1 MNSKSFEQAREYASG
16 RLERELPAH
25 LSYHAF
31 SHTRDEVVA
40 AAERLARMEGLK
52 GRTLDLLLTAAW
64 FHDLGYIEQAQYH
77 ELISARI
84 ARQVLPGFGYT
95 PKQVATIDQAIMA
108 TALPQSPADLLGQTL
123 ADADLDVLGTTNFM
137 SRNLDLRR
145 ELAQL
150 GKVYTDLDWYVRQLQ
165 FQEGHTYFTASAH
178 TLRDAQKEAN
188 KAELR
193 AILRALQPAE

>member
-1 MNSKSFEQAREYASG
+1 MRIARGAGSLLDDPK
-16 RLERELPAH
+16 RVLDVL
-25 LSYHAF
+25 
-31 SHTRDEVVA
+31 TR
-40 AAERLARMEGLK
+40 R
-52 GRTLDLLLTAAW
+52 
-64 FHDLGYIEQAQYH
+64 
-77 ELISARI
+77 ARI

-108 TALPQSPADLLGQTL
+108 TALPQSPADLLGQIL

-193 AILRALQPAE
+193 AILSALQPAE